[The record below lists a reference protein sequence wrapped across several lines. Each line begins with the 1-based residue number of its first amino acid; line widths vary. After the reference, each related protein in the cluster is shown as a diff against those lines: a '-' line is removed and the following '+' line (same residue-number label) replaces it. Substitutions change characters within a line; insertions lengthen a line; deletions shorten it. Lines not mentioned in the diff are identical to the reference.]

1 MLSNRNPFKTYIGT
15 YLLFYTVECQQ
26 KRKCH
31 ESAKFSQLGSTGYL
45 EYSSGGTNNFRR
57 KHADI
62 TLMVQWPISAI
73 R

>member
-1 MLSNRNPFKTYIGT
+1 MLSNRNPFQNVSGRI
-15 YLLFYTVECQQ
+15 YTAECQQ

-31 ESAKFSQLGSTGYL
+31 ESAKFSQLNTGYL